1 MSRAPSAQLMPT
13 EKGRAWATETQNASM
28 VWPDRVRP
36 LRSVIVTDS
45 IRGSSLPC
53 SSNTCRTAPIAALAL
68 SVSKIVSTSSRSHP
82 PSIRARA
89 CSA

>member
-13 EKGRAWATETQNASM
+13 EKGRAWATDTQNASM

-36 LRSVIVTDS
+36 LRSVMVTES
-45 IRGSSLPC
+45 ISGSSLPC
-53 SSNTCRTAPIAALAL
+53 SSNTCRTAEMAALAL
-68 SVSKIVSTSSRSHP
+68 RVSKIVSIRRRSQP
-82 PSIRARA
+82 PSISALA